1 MHKYKVTFEVC
12 YDPVRREDIDIVVEA
27 GNRKL
32 AIIRAIQK
40 LGEENPQVIN
50 LYKKVKTVD
59 FYRKEV

>member
-12 YDPVRREDIDIVVEA
+12 YDEKRREDVDIVVEA

-40 LGEENPQVIN
+40 LGEEHPQAIN

-59 FYRKEV
+59 FYHKEV